1 MVRRRYREGVTE
13 LASNQITAGLG
24 DTINGEVAVNGQS
37 PKAMKAQID
46 AMSDMQ
52 QQVNTSSF
60 SGDAAATPMAAS
72 ETSTET
78 DPRAAKEDAIN
89 ALLGNTEANKLNL
102 DQVEDDQMDL
112 LLANASVLGAAGKK

>member
-1 MVRRRYREGVTE
+1 MVRRIYREGATE
-13 LASNQITAGLG
+13 LASNQITSGLG
-24 DTINGEVAVNGQS
+24 NTINGEVAINGQS
-37 PKAMKAQID
+37 PKAMKTQID
-46 AMSDMQ
+46 VMSDMQ

-60 SGDAAATPMAAS
+60 SGDTAAAAPMAS
-72 ETSTET
+72 SGSSTN

-89 ALLGNTEANKLNL
+89 ALLGNNQANKLNL